1 MSAIDLATIRH
12 RNARLKNAFFRCLV
26 SRARKMKSSVMRL
39 LACALL
45 VAFPCSAALAGH
57 GGGHGGGHHGG
68 GHGGGHHGGGHHG
81 GGHHTGG
88 HHGGGHH
95 GGGHHAGRGGHHGG
109 HAHAHAA
116 HAMHGREAHNRA
128 GHNHWHGRNAFG
140 AHAAWNHG
148 GHNWNHWGWGW
159 PYFWGD
165 VLSFVFWPYA
175 VYNPFWF
182 YGPSFILDTVFWPS
196 PYGGYGYVRPY
207 DIYGYGGYA
216 YPPHH
221 HRHVAPGTTPSPS
234 PLPTE
239 ACTGLAP
246 GVTDLP
252 IDQIARAVH
261 PTGDQVAALDELKA
275 ASAKAADVLKAS
287 CPTEVPLTPVARLD
301 ALEKRLNSMLQTV
314 QIVRDPLQAFYNS
327 LSDEQKQQFE
337 KIGGGNAKESRV
349 NELSNLCSEESANF
363 TQLPTQAIEQSLELN
378 SQQEPAL
385 DQLSTA
391 SSKTELEK

>member
-45 VAFPCSAALAGH
+45 VAFPCSAALAGP

-68 GHGGGHHGGGHHG
+68 GHGGGHHGGGHGGEHHG
-81 GGHHTGG
+81 GGHHGGG

-140 AHAAWNHG
+140 AYEAWNHW

-165 VLSFVFWPYA
+165 VLSFAFWPYA
-175 VYNPFWF
+175 SYNPFWF
-182 YGPSFILDTVFWPS
+182 YGPDFILNTVFWPS
-196 PYGGYGYVRPY
+196 PYGGYGYARPYGGYGYARPY
-207 DIYGYGGYA
+207 DIYSYGGYA
-216 YPPHH
+216 YPPNH
-221 HRHVAPGTTPSPS
+221 HRRVAPSTTPS
-234 PLPTE
+234 PLPT
-239 ACTGLAP
+239 
-246 GVTDLP
+246 
-252 IDQIARAVH
+252 
-261 PTGDQVAALDELKA
+261 
-275 ASAKAADVLKAS
+275 
-287 CPTEVPLTPVARLD
+287 
-301 ALEKRLNSMLQTV
+301 
-314 QIVRDPLQAFYNS
+314 
-327 LSDEQKQQFE
+327 
-337 KIGGGNAKESRV
+337 
-349 NELSNLCSEESANF
+349 
-363 TQLPTQAIEQSLELN
+363 
-378 SQQEPAL
+378 
-385 DQLSTA
+385 
-391 SSKTELEK
+391 